1 MADNI
6 HLEIVTPKQVAYSK
20 AVDSVVVSG
29 IEGDME
35 IFKDHISLITFLK
48 PGKIIA
54 KSGNDSDTFFST
66 GGTVEFSN
74 NKLSILLDNFFDS
87 TAFQSEELLKLKQNA
102 EKKLNNKKEISDEEV
117 YLNNQIIEQ
126 INNLKS

>member
-20 AVDSVVVSG
+20 AVDSVVISG

-48 PGKIIA
+48 AGKIIA
-54 KSGNDSDTFFST
+54 KAGSNTDTFFST

-74 NKLSILLDNFFDS
+74 NKLSILLDNFFS
-87 TAFQSEELLKLKQNA
+87 SSEFQSEELNKLKQNA
-102 EKKLNNKKEISDEEV
+102 EKKLNNKEISDEEI
-117 YLNNQIIEQ
+117 YLNNQIIDQ

>member
-6 HLEIVTPKQVAYSK
+6 HLEIVTPNQVAYSK

-29 IEGDME
+29 IEGEME

-48 PGKIIA
+48 AGKIIA
-54 KSGNDSDTFFST
+54 KNGANTDTFFST
-66 GGTVEFSN
+66 GGTVEFSK
-74 NKLSILLDNFFDS
+74 NKLSILLDNFFNS
-87 TAFQSEELLKLKQNA
+87 SEFQSDELEKLKQNA
-102 EKKLNNKKEISDEEV
+102 EKKLSNKEISDEEI
-117 YLNNQIIEQ
+117 YLNNQVIDQ

>member
-1 MADNI
+1 MAVNI

-20 AVDSVVVSG
+20 AVDSVVISG

-48 PGKIIA
+48 AGKIIA
-54 KSGNDSDTFFST
+54 KAGSNADIFFST

-74 NKLSILLDNFFDS
+74 NKLSILLDNFFNS
-87 TAFQSEELLKLKQNA
+87 LEFQSEELTKLKQNA
-102 EKKLNNKKEISDEEV
+102 EKKLSNKEISDEEI
-117 YLNNQIIEQ
+117 YLNNQIIDQ
-126 INNLKS
+126 INNLKA

>member
-20 AVDSVVVSG
+20 AVDSVVISG

-48 PGKIIA
+48 AGKIIA
-54 KSGNDSDTFFST
+54 KAGSNADIFFST

-74 NKLSILLDNFFDS
+74 NKLSILLDNFFNS
-87 TAFQSEELLKLKQNA
+87 SEFQSEELIKLKQNA
-102 EKKLNNKKEISDEEV
+102 EKKLSNKEISDEEI
-117 YLNNQIIEQ
+117 YLNNQIIDQ
-126 INNLKS
+126 INNLKA

>member
-6 HLEIVTPKQVAYSK
+6 QLEIVTPKQVAYSK

-29 IEGDME
+29 IEGEME

-48 PGKIIA
+48 AGKIIA
-54 KSGNDSDTFFST
+54 KEGSNSDTFFST

-74 NKLSILLDNFFDS
+74 NKLSILLDNFFNSSD
-87 TAFQSEELLKLKQNA
+87 FQSEEILKLKQNA
-102 EKKLNNKKEISDEEV
+102 EKKLTNKEISDEDI
-117 YLNNQIIEQ
+117 YLNNQIIDQ

>member
-48 PGKIIA
+48 AGKIIA

-74 NKLSILLDNFFDS
+74 NKLSILLDNFFAS
-87 TAFQSEELLKLKQNA
+87 TEFQSEELIKLK
-102 EKKLNNKKEISDEEV
+102 KKSRK
-117 YLNNQIIEQ
+117 QIKQ
-126 INNLKS
+126 

>member
-6 HLEIVTPKQVAYSK
+6 YLEIVTPKQVAYSK

-48 PGKIIA
+48 AGKIIA
-54 KSGNDSDTFFST
+54 KAGSNADIFFST

-74 NKLSILLDNFFDS
+74 NKLSILLDNFFNS
-87 TAFQSEELLKLKQNA
+87 SEFQSEELTKLKQNA
-102 EKKLNNKKEISDEEV
+102 EKKLSNKEISDEEI
-117 YLNNQIIEQ
+117 YLNNQIIDQ
-126 INNLKS
+126 INNLKA

>member
-1 MADNI
+1 MVLSDLGARVIKVEAPETGD
-6 HLEIVTPKQVAYSK
+6 
-20 AVDSVVVSG
+20 DSRSFG
-29 IEGDME
+29 PFI
-35 IFKDHISLITFLK
+35 K

-54 KSGNDSDTFFST
+54 KSGNDSDIFFST

-87 TAFQSEELLKLKQNA
+87 TTFQSEELQKLKQNA
-102 EKKLNNKKEISDEEV
+102 EKKLNNKEISDEEI
-117 YLNNQIIEQ
+117 YLNSQIIEQ

>member
-20 AVDSVVVSG
+20 SVDSVVISG

-54 KSGNDSDTFFST
+54 KSGNDSDIFFST

-87 TAFQSEELLKLKQNA
+87 TVFQSEELLKLKQNA
-102 EKKLNNKKEISDEEV
+102 EKKLNNKEISDEEI

>member
-20 AVDSVVVSG
+20 AVDSVVISG

-48 PGKIIA
+48 AGKIIA
-54 KSGNDSDTFFST
+54 TAGSNADIFFST

-74 NKLSILLDNFFDS
+74 NKLSILLDNFFNS
-87 TAFQSEELLKLKQNA
+87 SEFQSEELTKLKQNA
-102 EKKLNNKKEISDEEV
+102 EKKLNNKEISDEEI
-117 YLNNQIIEQ
+117 YLNNQIIDQ
-126 INNLKS
+126 INNLKA

>member
-6 HLEIVTPKQVAYSK
+6 HLEIVTPNQVAYSK
-20 AVDSVVVSG
+20 AVDIVVVSC
-29 IEGDME
+29 IEGEME

-48 PGKIIA
+48 AGKIIA
-54 KSGNDSDTFFST
+54 KNGANTDTFFST

-74 NKLSILLDNFFDS
+74 NKLSILLDNFFNS
-87 TAFQSEELLKLKQNA
+87 SEFQSEELEKLKQNA
-102 EKKLNNKKEISDEEV
+102 EKKLSNKEISDEEI
-117 YLNNQIIEQ
+117 YLNNQVIDQ

>member
-20 AVDSVVVSG
+20 AVDSVVISG

-48 PGKIIA
+48 AGKIIA
-54 KSGNDSDTFFST
+54 KAGSNTDTFFST

-74 NKLSILLDNFFDS
+74 NKLSILLDNFFNS
-87 TAFQSEELLKLKQNA
+87 TEFQSEELIKLKQNA
-102 EKKLNNKKEISDEEV
+102 EKKLSNKEIYDEEI
-117 YLNNQIIEQ
+117 YLNNQIIDQ

>member
-6 HLEIVTPKQVAYSK
+6 QLEIVTPKQVAYSK

-29 IEGDME
+29 IEGEME

-48 PGKIIA
+48 AGKIIA
-54 KSGNDSDTFFST
+54 KEGSNSDTFFST

-74 NKLSILLDNFFDS
+74 NKLSILLDNFFNS
-87 TAFQSEELLKLKQNA
+87 SEFQSEEILKLKQNA
-102 EKKLNNKKEISDEEV
+102 EKKLTNKEISDEDI
-117 YLNNQIIEQ
+117 YLNNQIIDQ

>member
-20 AVDSVVVSG
+20 TVDSVVISG

-48 PGKIIA
+48 AGKIIA
-54 KSGNDSDTFFST
+54 KAGNNADTFFST

-74 NKLSILLDNFFDS
+74 NKLSILLDNFFNS
-87 TAFQSEELLKLKQNA
+87 SEFQSEELTKLKQNA
-102 EKKLNNKKEISDEEV
+102 EKKLSNKEISDEEI
-117 YLNNQIIEQ
+117 YLNNQIIDQ

>member
-20 AVDSVVVSG
+20 AVDSVVISG

-48 PGKIIA
+48 AGKIIA
-54 KSGNDSDTFFST
+54 KAGSNADIFFST

-74 NKLSILLDNFFDS
+74 NKLSILLDNFFNS
-87 TAFQSEELLKLKQNA
+87 TEFQSEELIKLKQNA
-102 EKKLNNKKEISDEEV
+102 EKKLSNKEISDEEI
-117 YLNNQIIEQ
+117 YLNNQIVDQ

>member
-20 AVDSVVVSG
+20 AVDSVVISG

-48 PGKIIA
+48 AGKIIA
-54 KSGNDSDTFFST
+54 KTGSNEDTFFST
-66 GGTVEFSN
+66 GGTMEFSN
-74 NKLSILLDNFFDS
+74 NKLSILLDNFFNS
-87 TAFQSEELLKLKQNA
+87 SEFQSEELIKLKQNS
-102 EKKLNNKKEISDEEV
+102 EKKLRNKEISDEEI
-117 YLNNQIIEQ
+117 YLNNQIIDQ

>member
-20 AVDSVVVSG
+20 AVDSVVILG

-48 PGKIIA
+48 AGKIIA
-54 KSGNDSDTFFST
+54 KTANNEDTFFST
-66 GGTVEFSN
+66 GGTLEFSD
-74 NKLSILLDNFFDS
+74 NKLSILLDNFFNS
-87 TAFQSEELLKLKQNA
+87 SEFQSEELIKLKQNA
-102 EKKLNNKKEISDEEV
+102 EKKLSNKEISDEEI
-117 YLNNQIIEQ
+117 YLNNQIIDQ

>member
-20 AVDSVVVSG
+20 AVDSVVISG

-48 PGKIIA
+48 AGKIIA
-54 KSGNDSDTFFST
+54 KAGSNVDAFFST

-74 NKLSILLDNFFDS
+74 NKLSILLDNFFNS
-87 TAFQSEELLKLKQNA
+87 SEFQSEELIKLKQNA
-102 EKKLNNKKEISDEEV
+102 EKKLSNKEISDEEI
-117 YLNNQIIEQ
+117 YLNNQIIDQ

>member
-20 AVDSVVVSG
+20 AVDSVVISG

-48 PGKIIA
+48 AGKIIA
-54 KSGNDSDTFFST
+54 KVGSNADIFFST

-74 NKLSILLDNFFDS
+74 NKLSILLDNFFNS
-87 TAFQSEELLKLKQNA
+87 TEFQSEELAKLKENA
-102 EKKLNNKKEISDEEV
+102 EKKLSKKEISDEEI
-117 YLNNQIIEQ
+117 YLNNQIVDQ

>member
-20 AVDSVVVSG
+20 AVDSVVISG
-29 IEGDME
+29 IEGEME

-48 PGKIIA
+48 AGKIIA
-54 KSGNDSDTFFST
+54 KAGSNTDTFFST

-74 NKLSILLDNFFDS
+74 NKLSILLDNFFS
-87 TAFQSEELLKLKQNA
+87 SSEFQSEELTKLKKNA
-102 EKKLNNKKEISDEEV
+102 EKKLSNKEISDEEI
-117 YLNNQIIEQ
+117 YLNNQIIDQ

>member
-20 AVDSVVVSG
+20 AVDSVVISG

-48 PGKIIA
+48 AGKIIA
-54 KSGNDSDTFFST
+54 KADSNADIFFST

-74 NKLSILLDNFFDS
+74 NKLSILLDNFFNS
-87 TAFQSEELLKLKQNA
+87 SEFQSEELIKLKQNA
-102 EKKLNNKKEISDEEV
+102 EKKLSNKEISDEEI
-117 YLNNQIIEQ
+117 YLNNQIIDQ
-126 INNLKS
+126 INNLKA

>member
-6 HLEIVTPKQVAYSK
+6 QLEIVTPKQVAYSK
-20 AVDSVVVSG
+20 AVDSVVVPG
-29 IEGDME
+29 IEGEME

-48 PGKIIA
+48 AGKIIA
-54 KSGNDSDTFFST
+54 KEGSNFDTFFST

-74 NKLSILLDNFFDS
+74 NKLSILLDNFFNS
-87 TAFQSEELLKLKQNA
+87 SEFQSEEILKLKQNA
-102 EKKLNNKKEISDEEV
+102 EKKLANKEISDEDI
-117 YLNNQIIEQ
+117 YLNNQIIDQ

>member
-6 HLEIVTPKQVAYSK
+6 QLEIVTPKQVAYSK

-29 IEGDME
+29 IEGEME

-48 PGKIIA
+48 AGKIIA
-54 KSGNDSDTFFST
+54 KEGSNSDTFFST

-74 NKLSILLDNFFDS
+74 NKLSILLDNFFNS
-87 TAFQSEELLKLKQNA
+87 TEFQSEEILKLKQNA
-102 EKKLNNKKEISDEEV
+102 EKKLANKEISDEDI
-117 YLNNQIIEQ
+117 YLNNQIIDQ

>member
-20 AVDSVVVSG
+20 AVDSVVISG

-48 PGKIIA
+48 AGKIIA
-54 KSGNDSDTFFST
+54 KTGSNEDTFFST
-66 GGTVEFSN
+66 GGTMEFSN
-74 NKLSILLDNFFDS
+74 NKLSILLDNFFNS
-87 TAFQSEELLKLKQNA
+87 SEFQSEELIQLKQNA
-102 EKKLNNKKEISDEEV
+102 EKKLSNKEISDEEI
-117 YLNNQIIEQ
+117 YLNNQIIDQ

>member
-6 HLEIVTPKQVAYSK
+6 QLEIVTPKQVAYSK

-29 IEGDME
+29 IEGEME

-48 PGKIIA
+48 AGKIIA
-54 KSGNDSDTFFST
+54 KEGNNSDTFFST

-74 NKLSILLDNFFDS
+74 NKLSILLDNIFNS
-87 TAFQSEELLKLKQNA
+87 SEFQSEEITKLKQNA
-102 EKKLNNKKEISDEEV
+102 EKKLTNKEISDEDI
-117 YLNNQIIEQ
+117 YLNNQIIDQ

>member
-20 AVDSVVVSG
+20 AVDSVVISG

-48 PGKIIA
+48 AGKIIA
-54 KSGNDSDTFFST
+54 KVGSNADIFFST

-74 NKLSILLDNFFDS
+74 NKLSILLDNFFNS
-87 TAFQSEELLKLKQNA
+87 SEFQSEELIKLKQNA
-102 EKKLNNKKEISDEEV
+102 EKKLSNKEISDEEI
-117 YLNNQIIEQ
+117 YLNNQIIDQ

>member
-6 HLEIVTPKQVAYSK
+6 QLEIVTPKQVAYSK

-29 IEGDME
+29 IEGEME

-48 PGKIIA
+48 AGKIIA
-54 KSGNDSDTFFST
+54 KEGSNSDTFFST

-74 NKLSILLDNFFDS
+74 NKLSILLDNFFNS
-87 TAFQSEELLKLKQNA
+87 SEFQSEEILKLKQNA
-102 EKKLNNKKEISDEEV
+102 EKKLANKEISDEDI
-117 YLNNQIIEQ
+117 YLNNQIIDQ

>member
-6 HLEIVTPKQVAYSK
+6 QLEIVTPKQVAYSK

-29 IEGDME
+29 IEGEME

-48 PGKIIA
+48 AGKIIA
-54 KSGNDSDTFFST
+54 KEGSNSDTFFST

-74 NKLSILLDNFFDS
+74 NKLSILLDNFFNS
-87 TAFQSEELLKLKQNA
+87 SEFQSEEILKLKQNA
-102 EKKLNNKKEISDEEV
+102 EKKLTNKEISDEDI
-117 YLNNQIIEQ
+117 YLNNQISDQ

>member
-20 AVDSVVVSG
+20 AVDSVVISG

-48 PGKIIA
+48 AGKIIA
-54 KSGNDSDTFFST
+54 KAGGNADTFFST

-74 NKLSILLDNFFDS
+74 NKLSILLDNFFNS
-87 TAFQSEELLKLKQNA
+87 SEFQSEELNKLKQNA
-102 EKKLNNKKEISDEEV
+102 EKKLSNKEISDEEI
-117 YLNNQIIEQ
+117 YLNNQIIDQ

>member
-6 HLEIVTPKQVAYSK
+6 LLEIVTPKQVTYSK
-20 AVDSVVVSG
+20 AVDSVVISG
-29 IEGDME
+29 VEGDME

-48 PGKIIA
+48 AGKIIA
-54 KSGNDSDTFFST
+54 KTGSNMDTFFST

-74 NKLSILLDNFFDS
+74 NKLSILLDNIFNS
-87 TAFQSEELLKLKQNA
+87 SEFQSEELLKLKQNA
-102 EKKLNNKKEISDEEV
+102 ENKLGNKDISDEET

-126 INNLKS
+126 INNIKS

>member
-48 PGKIIA
+48 AGKIIA
-54 KSGNDSDTFFST
+54 KSGNDLDTFFST

-102 EKKLNNKKEISDEEV
+102 EKKLNNKEISDEEI

>member
-6 HLEIVTPKQVAYSK
+6 HLEIVTPNQVAYSK
-20 AVDSVVVSG
+20 SVDSVVVSG
-29 IEGDME
+29 IEGEME

-48 PGKIIA
+48 AGKIIA
-54 KSGNDSDTFFST
+54 KNGANTDTFFST

-74 NKLSILLDNFFDS
+74 NKLSILLDNFFNS
-87 TAFQSEELLKLKQNA
+87 SEFQSEELEKLKQNA
-102 EKKLNNKKEISDEEV
+102 EKKLSNKEISDEEI
-117 YLNNQIIEQ
+117 YLNNQVIDQ

>member
-20 AVDSVVVSG
+20 AVDSVVISG

-35 IFKDHISLITFLK
+35 IFRDHISLITFLK
-48 PGKIIA
+48 AGKIIA
-54 KSGNDSDTFFST
+54 KAGSNTDTFFST

-74 NKLSILLDNFFDS
+74 NKLSILLDNFFNS
-87 TAFQSEELLKLKQNA
+87 TEFQSEELIKLKQNA
-102 EKKLNNKKEISDEEV
+102 EKKLSNKEISDEEI
-117 YLNNQIIEQ
+117 YINNQIIDQ